1 MSLKATLAGGTVTV
15 LKVLAIC
22 LTAMILPLIVTENA
36 TVSLLLYLPAVYIAG
51 RWSRRTLGIQ

>member
-1 MSLKATLAGGTVTV
+1 MSLKTTLTGATVTV

-22 LTAMILPLIVTENA
+22 LTLLILPLVVTENP